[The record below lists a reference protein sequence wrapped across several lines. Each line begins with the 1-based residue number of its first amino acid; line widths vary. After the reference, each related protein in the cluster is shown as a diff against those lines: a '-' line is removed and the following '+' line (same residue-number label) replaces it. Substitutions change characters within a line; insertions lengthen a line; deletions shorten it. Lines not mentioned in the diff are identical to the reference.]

1 MIRLHRLAKGSEPY
15 LVNPDLIMH
24 VEAMPDT
31 HVTLTTG
38 TRYVVE
44 ETPDE
49 IVAAVRSW
57 RVRILADALAIS
69 GRTPVAAV

>member
-1 MIRLHRLAKGSEPY
+1 MIRLHRLGRDVEPY

-38 TRYVVE
+38 TRYVVQ

-49 IVAAVRSW
+49 IIAAVRAW
-57 RVRILADALAIS
+57 RVRILAEALAIS
-69 GRTPVAAV
+69 GRAPLAGV